1 MGVFGARFYE
11 EPRYEV
17 LARIDHRIEIRR
29 YAPRL
34 AAQIELPQADHRG
47 RDEAF
52 RTLFAYIAG
61 ANSASGSVNARIAM
75 TVPVA
80 VEQLYVVRTFRT
92 FGWQFKRVSGSS
104 GLVQAAIA
112 C

>member
-1 MGVFGARFYE
+1 MWEALIYYIILACEALMGVFGIRFYE

-34 AAQIELPQADHRG
+34 AAQIELPQANRRG

-52 RTLFAYIAG
+52 RAL
-61 ANSASGSVNARIAM
+61 ASIKQFIGRLAR
-75 TVPVA
+75 
-80 VEQLYVVRTFRT
+80 LRT
-92 FGWQFKRVSGSS
+92 
-104 GLVQAAIA
+104 QAPARLETD
-112 C
+112 